1 MIQNHQDQRD
11 AYFSSADILTD
22 ALARYSIVDKHYR
35 QGTLET
41 KGHVER
47 SIIKVYTSILK
58 YTAEVVNVEW
68 SSIGSKITQAV
79 LPPNATRLGEL
90 RSAIEQADKDLSQLM
105 KLVEKNLRDQ
115 QALDI
120 LAGD

>member
-35 QGTLET
+35 QGTPET

-120 LAGD
+120 LTGD